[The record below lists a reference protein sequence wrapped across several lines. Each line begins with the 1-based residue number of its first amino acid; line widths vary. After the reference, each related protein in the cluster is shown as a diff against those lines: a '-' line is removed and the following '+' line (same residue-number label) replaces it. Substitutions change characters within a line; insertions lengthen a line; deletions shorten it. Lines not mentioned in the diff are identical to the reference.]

1 MAEILIVDDA
11 PDIRAF
17 IATVL
22 TGAGHRVLQASD
34 GAEGLRL
41 LDANRIQLII
51 TDLVMPEMDG
61 IELLRRVRK
70 LTRPIPVIAVS
81 GGSMHSPVYLGA
93 AKHLGAFRILHKP
106 FTMESLL
113 QAVRDAIDR
122 CAEPKP

>member
-22 TGAGHRVLQASD
+22 TNAGHHVLEAGD
-34 GAEGLRL
+34 GQEGLRL
-41 LDANRIQLII
+41 LDEHPIQLII

-61 IELLRRVRK
+61 IEMLRRVRK
-70 LTRPIPVIAVS
+70 LTPPVPVIAVS

-93 AKHLGAFRILHKP
+93 AKHLGAVRVLHKP
-106 FTMESLL
+106 FNKLSLL
-113 QAVRDAIDR
+113 QAVAGAMECVPDPA
-122 CAEPKP
+122 P